1 MKTFKLIYILLVIT
15 TFPSFFSC
23 ATVETKSPDQA
34 EFETGLS
41 FFNHGSYANA
51 IPHFEKATEL
61 NPELGK
67 SYLYL
72 GRTYMNLGRWRE
84 ALSPLRTAM
93 RLSPEESRK
102 DIADIIM
109 DIFLQN
115 AARIDRDTESEI
127 LDSIKQK

>member
-1 MKTFKLIYILLVIT
+1 MKMIKLIYVLLIIT
-15 TFPSFFSC
+15 YLLSLFSC
-23 ATVETKSPDQA
+23 AGVETKSPAQA

-41 FFNHGSYANA
+41 FFNHGSYANS

-61 NPELGK
+61 NPEFGK
-67 SYLYL
+67 AYLYL

-102 DIADIIM
+102 EIADIIL
-109 DIFLQN
+109 DILLQN
-115 AARIDRDTESEI
+115 AARIDRNTESDI
-127 LDSIKQK
+127 MDSLKQK

>member
-1 MKTFKLIYILLVIT
+1 MKTFKLVNLLVI
-15 TFPSFFSC
+15 FIFLFSFFSC
-23 ATVETKSPDQA
+23 AGVETKPPVQA

-51 IPHFEKATEL
+51 IPHFEKAIEL
-61 NPELGK
+61 NPEFGK
-67 SYLYL
+67 AYLYL

-102 DIADIIM
+102 EISDIIM
-109 DIFLQN
+109 DIILQN

-127 LDSIKQK
+127 MDFLKQK